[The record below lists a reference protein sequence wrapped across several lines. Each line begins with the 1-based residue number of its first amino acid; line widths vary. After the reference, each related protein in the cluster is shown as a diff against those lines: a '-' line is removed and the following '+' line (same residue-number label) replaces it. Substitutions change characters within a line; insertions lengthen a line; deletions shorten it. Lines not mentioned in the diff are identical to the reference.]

1 MFYVVLL
8 VIVLLGGAL
17 AVLVIEN
24 FSMLATA
31 TQLSFFIW
39 HTPPLPVGLWLLISC
54 LCGALM
60 LYLLSVLS
68 ALRERSELR
77 MLRKRVAEL
86 EQAQVNVPGGLSQA
100 YPSPMVPMPGIS
112 SGPLPPSPPQSKI

>member
-1 MFYVVLL
+1 VFYIVLL
-8 VIVLLGGAL
+8 VIVLVGGAL

-31 TQLSFFIW
+31 IQPSFFIW
-39 HTPPLPVGLWLLISC
+39 HMPPLPMGLWLLISC

-77 MLRKRVAEL
+77 TLRQLVAEL
-86 EQAQVNVPGGLSQA
+86 EQAQVNVAGGPLQA
-100 YPSPMVPMPGIS
+100 YPPPIVPMPGIS
-112 SGPLPPSPPQSKI
+112 SGPLPPSPPQSRI